1 VTQPD
6 GPLSNRAAVLL
17 ALASIIAI
25 GAVLRFHGLS
35 YGLPAVYNP
44 DETPILNRALAF
56 AKGDLNPHNFLYPS
70 LDFYALFIWEGLYYA
85 VGHVLGIFPSLSA
98 FQQEF
103 FSNPS
108 RIFLAG
114 RAMTAFVG
122 TLTIPAVYE
131 AGRRLY
137 DRGAGLGAALFLAV
151 APIAAR
157 DAHYIKLDV
166 PVTFVL
172 VLTFVVLADLV
183 RKPVSASPR
192 AWLLAG
198 FLGGLT
204 ISTHYYAA
212 FVVLPVAAAIV
223 SAQPGGSVNVLRRG
237 SWAAV
242 AVVVGF
248 LAGTPFIIVEP
259 AIAIRDIVAVRQ
271 IDVDRAVVH
280 GAFTSLLPYVRLLLF
295 DAVGWPVAIAAAAGL
310 VWATLA
316 DWRRGLL
323 LLSFVLPF
331 LVFVSNTVP
340 ETRYLN
346 VLLPL
351 MAIAAA
357 NFFVSLANVLTNR
370 SAPLAALLI
379 AAAAVPGAV
388 ACVRTDS
395 FILQDDTRTL
405 ALRFIEGHVPAGATI
420 LEQPYS
426 VPLRPTRAA
435 LIDALRAHLG
445 SEQKASIKFQLQLDV
460 QPWPSPAYRVLYL
473 GRGGEDVDKIY
484 LSPDAFRLTGL
495 EELRRYG
502 VDYVVLKRY
511 NVDDPA
517 MRPLISTLERGG
529 RMIAAFSPY
538 RGNSAARDV
547 PPFLHN
553 TAARISPALER
564 PGPIVQVWRIN

>member
-1 VTQPD
+1 MVFI
-6 GPLSNRAAVLL
+6 
-17 ALASIIAI
+17 ALASIVAI
-25 GAVLRFHGLS
+25 GAALRFHGLT

-70 LDFYALFIWEGLYYA
+70 LDFYALFFWEGLFFA
-85 VGHVLGIFPSLSA
+85 SGHLVGVFPSLSA

-114 RAMTAFVG
+114 RAMTAVVG
-122 TLTIPAVYE
+122 TLTIPAVYA

-137 DRGAGLGAALFLAV
+137 DRGIGLAAALFLAV

-172 VLTFVVLADLV
+172 VLTFIVLADLV
-183 RKPVSASPR
+183 RTPVSGSPR

-212 FVVLPVAAAIV
+212 FVVLPIAAAVV
-223 SAQPGGSVNVLRRG
+223 SARPAGWTTVLRRG
-237 SWAAV
+237 LWAAS
-242 AVVVGF
+242 ALIVGF
-248 LAGTPFIIVEP
+248 LVGTPFIIVEP
-259 AIAIRDIVAVRQ
+259 ATAIRDIVAVRQ

-280 GAFTSLLPYVRLLLF
+280 GAFTSLLPYLRLLMV

-310 VWATLA
+310 VWATIA

-331 LVFVSNTVP
+331 LAFVSNTVP
-340 ETRYLN
+340 QTRYLN

-351 MAIAAA
+351 LAIAAA
-357 NFFVSLANVLTNR
+357 YCLVSLARVLTDR
-370 SAPLAALLI
+370 SRALAALLV
-379 AAAAVPGAV
+379 AAAAVPGAI
-388 ACVRTDS
+388 ACVRTDA

-405 ALRFIEGHVPAGATI
+405 ALRFIEDHVPAGATI

-426 VPLRPTRAA
+426 VPLRQTREV

-445 SEQKASIKFQLQLDV
+445 SERNASIKFQLQLDV
-460 QPWPSPAYRVLYL
+460 HPWPSPAYRVLYL

-484 LSPDAFRLTGL
+484 LSPDAFRMAGL
-495 EELRRYG
+495 ETLRQYK

-517 MRPLISTLERGG
+517 MQPLISTLERGG

-553 TAARISPALER
+553 TAARISPALDR